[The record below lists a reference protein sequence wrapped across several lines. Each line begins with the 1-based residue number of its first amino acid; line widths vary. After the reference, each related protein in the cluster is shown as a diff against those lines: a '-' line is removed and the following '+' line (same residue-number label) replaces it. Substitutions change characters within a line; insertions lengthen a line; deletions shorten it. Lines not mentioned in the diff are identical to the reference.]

1 MTLVAEFVAQQAEGQ
16 LENQHRDHERDRDPG
31 QLRRDMIIDRALE
44 LFTAQGYAATTIDEI
59 AVAAGTT
66 RTTFYAH
73 YPSRADLM
81 SDFMARVN
89 AVLDRADGPDR
100 TTTAAGLV
108 DVVRGGELEG
118 ILAWLESRAAL
129 WPVFRPYL
137 DVLDEAAAVDPEVR
151 ALVRGWHEEVIS
163 DIVRGMQ
170 LAGRFSQETHHI
182 RGTLAFTQLDYVAT
196 LWTRRK
202 LEPNRD
208 HALEVLADSWYHL
221 LCDEG

>member
-1 MTLVAEFVAQQAEGQ
+1 MSSLREAQKQ
-16 LENQHRDHERDRDPG
+16 LT
-31 QLRRDMIIDRALE
+31 RDMIVERALE
-44 LFTAQGYAATTIDEI
+44 LFTDKGYAATTIDEI
-59 AVAAGTT
+59 AAAAGTT
-66 RTTFYAH
+66 RVTFYAY
-73 YPSRADLM
+73 YPSRSDLM
-81 SDFMARVN
+81 RDFMARVN
-89 AVLDRADGPDR
+89 AVLDRADGPDKAS
-100 TTTAAGLV
+100 TAVELV
-108 DVVRGGELEG
+108 DVVREGKLPG
-118 ILAWLESRAAL
+118 ILGWLESRAAL

-137 DVLDEAAAVDPEVR
+137 DVLDEAAAVDREVR
-151 ALVRGWHEEVIS
+151 TLVDGWHQEVIS

-170 LAGRFSQETHHI
+170 LAGRFPEETHHI

>member
-1 MTLVAEFVAQQAEGQ
+1 
-16 LENQHRDHERDRDPG
+16 
-31 QLRRDMIIDRALE
+31 
-44 LFTAQGYAATTIDEI
+44 
-59 AVAAGTT
+59 
-66 RTTFYAH
+66 
-73 YPSRADLM
+73 
-81 SDFMARVN
+81 MARVN
-89 AVLDRADGPDR
+89 AVLDRADGPDL
-100 TTTAAGLV
+100 TTTAPGLV

-118 ILAWLESRAAL
+118 ILAWLESRAGL

-137 DVLDEAAAVDPEVR
+137 DVLDEAAAVDREVR

-170 LAGRFSQETHHI
+170 LAGRFSQETHQI

>member
-1 MTLVAEFVAQQAEGQ
+1 MSSLREAQKQ
-16 LENQHRDHERDRDPG
+16 LT
-31 QLRRDMIIDRALE
+31 RDMIVDRALE
-44 LFTAQGYAATTIDEI
+44 LFTEKGYAATTIDEI

-66 RTTFYAH
+66 RATFYAH

-81 SDFMARVN
+81 RDFMARVN

-100 TTTAAGLV
+100 ATTPDGLI
-108 DVVRGGELEG
+108 DVVREGELEG

-170 LAGRFSQETHHI
+170 LAGRFSQETRHI

-196 LWTRRK
+196 LWTRRR